1 MTATVERIK
10 RQPEVGGQR
19 AVEHDRGQWVPP
31 QSQKPNSAGFHRFQR
46 DQAQG
51 VIDEMGREVSEQHET
66 RDQTYASN
74 DHGDGLNL
82 LRPGVYSPHSR
93 VTDRVSVIRAI
104 ARSLSRSYRGT
115 FILLL
120 TTSTGLSLLS
130 TCTCRC

>member
-19 AVEHDRGQWVPP
+19 AIEHDGRQWVPP
-31 QSQKPNSAGFHRFQR
+31 QSQKPNSAGFHCFER

-51 VIDEMGREVSEQHET
+51 VIDEMGREVSQQHEN

-74 DHGDGLNL
+74 DHGSKLNL

-93 VTDRVSVIRAI
+93 VTERVSVIRAI
-104 ARSLSRSYRGT
+104 GRIKT
-115 FILLL
+115 Q
-120 TTSTGLSLLS
+120 
-130 TCTCRC
+130 